1 MIKNKGY
8 RGYIFSNPING
19 NFIPQRVQNL
29 VIKDYATRNKLF
41 YKLSATEYKSKKQ
54 IHLISVLKKINQID
68 GMIFYSIFML
78 PKETIMRKKI
88 YKKFILKNKYL
99 HFALEE
105 LVIKNENDI
114 KIIEEIFLINKGI
127 YENKKKIF

>member
-54 IHLISVLKKINQID
+54 IHLISVLKK
-68 GMIFYSIFML
+68 L
-78 PKETIMRKKI
+78 
-88 YKKFILKNKYL
+88 
-99 HFALEE
+99 
-105 LVIKNENDI
+105 IKLMGCFTV
-114 KIIEEIFLINKGI
+114 FLCC
-127 YENKKKIF
+127 